1 MAVKPARLDLLGRRR
16 GDLGDFLNPARIFFA
31 EPPEPAALPNRCSG
45 WLSTTTAGRVLTHC
59 RDTSGDTSFAPRLAR
74 ARKVGDIG
82 VREVGLRG
90 SVDRAEGED
99 EMRTED
105 MILVSVDDH
114 VIEPRGMFDGL
125 LPAKYQ
131 DKAPK
136 LVRRDDG
143 TDVWVY
149 DGNQIPNIGLN
160 AVVGRP
166 PEEYGIEPTSL
177 EDMRVGCYD
186 VHERVRDMSVNGVL
200 GSMCFPSFP
209 QFCGQLFARREDKDE
224 ALAMVRAY
232 NDWHIDRWC
241 GAEPGRFIPLS
252 IPVIWDPELGAEE
265 IHRVAKKGC
274 HAVTFSE
281 NPEKLGWPSLH
292 NEHWD
297 PFWAACAD
305 EGTVVC
311 MHLGSSSQI
320 LMTSVEAPID
330 VMISLQ
336 PINMV
341 QAAADLVWSPI
352 LRKYKDLHFA
362 LSEGGIGWIPYAL
375 ERIDY
380 VYEHH
385 RKWTGQDFG
394 DQLPSQVFKDRVITC
409 FIDDAFGVQSRDS
422 LNIDN
427 ITWEC
432 DYPHSDSTWP
442 QSPELLM
449 KYLDGVSDG
458 DIDKITHL
466 NAMKHFQFDPFSVR
480 AREKCTVGALRAEAS
495 DVDTALVSRARGQ
508 TSVNENG
515 IVSVSSFSTR
525 LTDDD

>member
-1 MAVKPARLDLLGRRR
+1 
-16 GDLGDFLNPARIFFA
+16 
-31 EPPEPAALPNRCSG
+31 
-45 WLSTTTAGRVLTHC
+45 
-59 RDTSGDTSFAPRLAR
+59 
-74 ARKVGDIG
+74 
-82 VREVGLRG
+82 
-90 SVDRAEGED
+90 
-99 EMRTED
+99 MRTED
-105 MILVSVDDH
+105 MILISVDDH

-136 LVRRDDG
+136 LVRRPDG
-143 TDVWVY
+143 TDVWQY
-149 DGNQIPNIGLN
+149 DGNQIPNVGLN

-224 ALAMVRAY
+224 ARAMVQAY

-352 LRKYKDLHFA
+352 LRKYKDLRFA

-380 VYEHH
+380 
-385 RKWTGQDFG
+385 F
-394 DQLPSQVFKDRVITC
+394 
-409 FIDDAFGVQSRDS
+409 
-422 LNIDN
+422 
-427 ITWEC
+427 
-432 DYPHSDSTWP
+432 
-442 QSPELLM
+442 
-449 KYLDGVSDG
+449 
-458 DIDKITHL
+458 
-466 NAMKHFQFDPFSVR
+466 
-480 AREKCTVGALRAEAS
+480 
-495 DVDTALVSRARGQ
+495 
-508 TSVNENG
+508 
-515 IVSVSSFSTR
+515 
-525 LTDDD
+525 